1 MNDPEKRLNRGFSMP
16 AVGLGTWQMG
26 GREIRNRADNGASS
40 VQALIAGIN
49 MGYTHIDTAEMYAEG
64 FTEEIVGRAV
74 AGFDRTRLFLT
85 TKVWKTHLK
94 YDDVLRA
101 AEGSLKRLG
110 TDYIDLYLIHQV
122 NDAVPLEE
130 TIRAMNRLHAEGI
143 VRSIGVSNFS
153 VKRLERAQACSDAP
167 IVANQVH
174 YNLKVREAVVSGM
187 LDYCRKNDVMLI
199 AWRPFQKGGMLGDQM
214 PKLLLDL
221 AAKYGKSPSEI
232 AIAWLL
238 MQKNVVTIS
247 MSHNPL
253 HMRRNLSAAK
263 WEMDRKDF
271 ELLTECYPGQQAVSD
286 AVPLS

>member
-1 MNDPEKRLNRGFSMP
+1 MNDPEKQLNNGFSMP
-16 AVGLGTWQMG
+16 AIGLGTWQMG
-26 GREIRNRADNGASS
+26 GREIRNRADNGDAS
-40 VQALIAGIN
+40 VRALIDGLKL
-49 MGYTHIDTAEMYAEG
+49 GYTHIDTAEMYAEG
-64 FTEEIVGRAV
+64 FAEEIVGRAIN
-74 AGFDRTRLFLT
+74 GFQRAKLFLT

-130 TIRAMNRLHAEGI
+130 TILAMNRLHKEGI

-153 VKRLERAQACSDAP
+153 VERLKRAQACSEVP
-167 IVANQVH
+167 ICANQVH
-174 YNLKVREAVVSGM
+174 YNLKVREAEVSG
-187 LDYCRKNDVMLI
+187 LLKYCQEQDIMLI

-253 HMRRNLSAAK
+253 HMSRNLNAAE
-263 WEMDRKDF
+263 WQMDQKDF
-271 ELLTECYPGQQAVSD
+271 DLLTEHYPGQQPVSD

>member
-1 MNDPEKRLNRGFSMP
+1 MNDPEKQLKKGFSMP
-16 AVGLGTWQMG
+16 SIGLGTWQMG
-26 GREIRNRADNGASS
+26 GRETRNRADNGDSS
-40 VQALIAGIN
+40 VQALIDGLK

-64 FTEEIVGRAV
+64 FAEEIVGRAL
-74 AGFDRTRLFLT
+74 AGFDRSKLFLT
-85 TKVWKTHLK
+85 TKVWKTHLN

-101 AEGSLKRLG
+101 AEASLKRLNS
-110 TDYIDLYLIHQV
+110 DYIDLYLIHQV

-130 TIRAMNRLHAEGI
+130 TIRAMNRLRAEGI

-153 VKRLERAQACSDAP
+153 VDRLKRAQACSEVP

-174 YNLKVREAVVSGM
+174 YNLKVREADVSGM
-187 LDYCRKNDVMLI
+187 LKYCQENDVMLI

-253 HMRRNLSAAK
+253 HMSRNLSAAGWK
-263 WEMDRKDF
+263 MEQEDF
-271 ELLTECYPGQQAVSD
+271 DLLTERYPGQRSVSD